1 MQTDSARVRCSQAAQ
16 PQAAVLELRQ
26 KEELIKQQSRI
37 QEEAETADAESIRR
51 SVAEEEEATQRA
63 IEEEEVLRKQVLQ
76 ELEADGVR
84 FRSGTEDVLEY
95 AVYLGMDLREDVGL
109 LWIADQALQADD
121 PEGWDQCE
129 SPNGDLYYMHEV
141 TKQVLWQHPLD
152 YQYQQLYLE
161 EKKKGQGK
169 LDRRGSSNGAVV
181 APPKHGGSRGI
192 DAPPAGGPVGSSDDA
207 LRRVLQQL
215 LGTSHTELKRL
226 LTEPATCRVPVR
238 CFVIRHKSRMG
249 GARFDFFMSI
259 SKTDD
264 MYCFTAKKW
273 SVSKGCYYSIALD
286 QDDAKRAKASS
297 SMPESYVGKVRS
309 DRKAQEYT
317 LYDDGAS
324 FDGKEKGGKSE
335 LRCELLHVNFSNS
348 LRNRNPGAMTVVVP
362 EVDSEGGMVP
372 ARPKDAAGQ
381 LNERLKRGDLGGL
394 MELKNREPKWNP
406 TSNMYQLD
414 FHGRAT
420 LASCKNIQLHPK
432 HGEQADVSFLMG
444 KVEENKF
451 NVDFKAP
458 FSALQA
464 FAFAL
469 IVFDNS
475 SGSF

>member
-1 MQTDSARVRCSQAAQ
+1 
-16 PQAAVLELRQ
+16 
-26 KEELIKQQSRI
+26 
-37 QEEAETADAESIRR
+37 
-51 SVAEEEEATQRA
+51 
-63 IEEEEVLRKQVLQ
+63 
-76 ELEADGVR
+76 
-84 FRSGTEDVLEY
+84 
-95 AVYLGMDLREDVGL
+95 
-109 LWIADQALQADD
+109 
-121 PEGWDQCE
+121 
-129 SPNGDLYYMHEV
+129 
-141 TKQVLWQHPLD
+141 
-152 YQYQQLYLE
+152 
-161 EKKKGQGK
+161 
-169 LDRRGSSNGAVV
+169 
-181 APPKHGGSRGI
+181 
-192 DAPPAGGPVGSSDDA
+192 
-207 LRRVLQQL
+207 
-215 LGTSHTELKRL
+215 
-226 LTEPATCRVPVR
+226 
-238 CFVIRHKSRMG
+238 
-249 GARFDFFMSI
+249 MSI

-414 FHGRAT
+414 VHGRAT

-432 HGEQADVSFLMG
+432 RGGEVRARLDRPDGEARASACVEVERRLGGRWVARESRSPACVDLWRFERRNGPSEADTWRSERRERRCVEVPRPAAAACRNGALGGAAVAAERAESARKFDGVPAVGPDEAATAPSGTDIAQASATASGRRG
-444 KVEENKF
+444 KRATPGGTSIEYQHTGGG
-451 NVDFKAP
+451 
-458 FSALQA
+458 QA
-464 FAFAL
+464 
-469 IVFDNS
+469 S
-475 SGSF
+475 R

>member
-1 MQTDSARVRCSQAAQ
+1 LRPCAAQ
-16 PQAAVLELRQ
+16 
-26 KEELIKQQSRI
+26 
-37 QEEAETADAESIRR
+37 
-51 SVAEEEEATQRA
+51 
-63 IEEEEVLRKQVLQ
+63 
-76 ELEADGVR
+76 
-84 FRSGTEDVLEY
+84 DVLEY

-226 LTEPATCRVPVR
+226 LTEPATCRARSSRHAQPPVPEPRARARLHMPPRAQSRRRRVCPDAQVPVR

-324 FDGKEKGGKSE
+324 FDGKDKGGKSE

-444 KVEENKF
+444 KADERPCPACARHARPPTTAASAAQVEENKF

>member
-1 MQTDSARVRCSQAAQ
+1 M
-16 PQAAVLELRQ
+16 
-26 KEELIKQQSRI
+26 
-37 QEEAETADAESIRR
+37 
-51 SVAEEEEATQRA
+51 
-63 IEEEEVLRKQVLQ
+63 
-76 ELEADGVR
+76 
-84 FRSGTEDVLEY
+84 
-95 AVYLGMDLREDVGL
+95 
-109 LWIADQALQADD
+109 
-121 PEGWDQCE
+121 
-129 SPNGDLYYMHEV
+129 
-141 TKQVLWQHPLD
+141 
-152 YQYQQLYLE
+152 
-161 EKKKGQGK
+161 
-169 LDRRGSSNGAVV
+169 
-181 APPKHGGSRGI
+181 
-192 DAPPAGGPVGSSDDA
+192 
-207 LRRVLQQL
+207 
-215 LGTSHTELKRL
+215 
-226 LTEPATCRVPVR
+226 
-238 CFVIRHKSRMG
+238 
-249 GARFDFFMSI
+249 
-259 SKTDD
+259 
-264 MYCFTAKKW
+264 
-273 SVSKGCYYSIALD
+273 
-286 QDDAKRAKASS
+286 
-297 SMPESYVGKVRS
+297 RS

-381 LNERLKRGDLGGL
+381 LNERLKHGDLGGL

-475 SGSF
+475 SGSFRASGWAAGVRIRCRMQRAGWRPRYMPRRGRGSASSGPSGPARARIVTCTTKVG